1 MIAALMSAPTAS
13 RNAREGV
20 WAWVAPSPLMR
31 QANNPGDHTMTNITI
46 LLKLEHL
53 LDTLEG
59 EARRCEDR
67 AMDLTGTAAISRAGM
82 AVAYD
87 KAAQAVNHLIDDI
100 RGEQQ

>member
-1 MIAALMSAPTAS
+1 
-13 RNAREGV
+13 
-20 WAWVAPSPLMR
+20 MR
-31 QANNPGDHTMTNITI
+31 QANNPGDHTMTNTKI

-67 AMDLTGTAAISRAGM
+67 AMDLTGTSAISRAGM

-87 KAAQAVNHLIDDI
+87 KAAQAVIKLIDDI